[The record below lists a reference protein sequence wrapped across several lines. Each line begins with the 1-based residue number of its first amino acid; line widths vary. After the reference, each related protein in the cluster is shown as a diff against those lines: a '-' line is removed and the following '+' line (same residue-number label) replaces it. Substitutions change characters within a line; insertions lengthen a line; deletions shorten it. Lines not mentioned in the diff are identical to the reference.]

1 MVENEEKRRKLK
13 LDDYGLEPLEDTVL
27 KKVAKVVCPV
37 IFLFGIYIILNG
49 HLSPGGGFSGGAVI
63 GAGMILYAASFGF
76 PRTQRFFNE
85 KIYVIVKVTALL
97 LYGLI
102 ALHFFYTGANG
113 LEHLFPAGGAR
124 GYFKRG
130 DHPAHQYL
138 RGDRGGMY
146 NLCILCIVPE
156 RGAVRWEAI

>member
-1 MVENEEKRRKLK
+1 MPGDFFHL
-13 LDDYGLEPLEDTVL
+13 
-27 KKVAKVVCPV
+27 
-37 IFLFGIYIILNG
+37 GIYIILNG

-113 LEHLFPAGGAR
+113 LEHLFPLGEPGAILSGGH
-124 GYFKRG
+124 
-130 DHPAHQYL
+130 HPAHQYL

-156 RGAVRWEAI
+156 RGAVRWEAILNGKFP